1 MRYETVPEKE
11 ADAFTYIDPNE
22 IEYYQMD
29 SDYTPSEFYKAWPSI
44 YHHNLDKGR
53 FNPTS
58 YTGVVLP
65 GDWDLYKKPYEFDL
79 VYRAVKRLCTESE
92 SIDDSE
98 YMYDRFL
105 QELIQQ
111 KEGHVGTR
119 KEVIETL
126 RENLLEDGFR
136 TQYELGEKGEAEPV
150 YTESATGWGIIVNI
164 GRNGEII
171 FNNSAHHRL
180 AMSRLLNIDKIPA
193 VVVVR
198 HEQWEEIRNTIRAA
212 ESYEH
217 LDDTTKGYLDHPDVR
232 EFVPDGWRT

>member
-1 MRYETVPEKE
+1 
-11 ADAFTYIDPNE
+11 
-22 IEYYQMD
+22 
-29 SDYTPSEFYKAWPSI
+29 
-44 YHHNLDKGR
+44 
-53 FNPTS
+53 
-58 YTGVVLP
+58 
-65 GDWDLYKKPYEFDL
+65 
-79 VYRAVKRLCTESE
+79 
-92 SIDDSE
+92 
-98 YMYDRFL
+98 MYDRFL

-111 KEGHVGTR
+111 KEGHVETR

-150 YTESATGWGIIVNI
+150 CTESATGWGIIVNI